1 MRKKTGV
8 DQESP
13 IDVVSFDTEEISI
26 LEDSAAGLTP
36 ENLINKIPP
45 AKWEALIGIL
55 NFLTKDSDDAVIIK
69 DSIILYGY
77 KGGSIIKVNLS
88 EIFGGEKIN
97 LHISSPKKW
106 TRLFKTLKDSD
117 IYILDESNKFVVT
130 NGQIKLFLPK
140 QLNSFV
146 NTLEFPDFSETETT
160 CSLVFQKD
168 SRDTILELSKNITY
182 IEHLIKNKKLM
193 SINIPNTAVFIL
205 PEYVKDKE
213 AQELTSSTSDLT
225 LRTQVFLPYPAD
237 TYNLLIG
244 HNLIT
249 DNYFAYTV
257 CNSSSISIELYEQLD
272 NSSGIDSLF

>member
-1 MRKKTGV
+1 MRKKVSNGQNLEV
-8 DQESP
+8 VES
-13 IDVVSFDTEEISI
+13 VSFDTDF
-26 LEDSAAGLTP
+26 EDSAAGESLP

-45 AKWEALIGIL
+45 AKWLSLLEIL

-69 DSIILYGY
+69 DSVILYGY

-97 LHISSPKKW
+97 LHISSPKRW

-117 IYILDESNKFVVT
+117 VFILDESNKFVVT

-146 NTLEFPDFSETETT
+146 NTLEFPDFSETESI
-160 CSLVFQKD
+160 CSVVFQKD
-168 SRDTILELSKNITY
+168 SRDTILELCKNMTY
-182 IEHLIKNKKLM
+182 IEYLIKDKKLM
-193 SINIPNTAVFIL
+193 SVNIPNTAVFVL
-205 PEYVKDKE
+205 PEYVKNKD
-213 AQELTSSTSDLT
+213 AQELTTSSADLT

-244 HNLIT
+244 HNLIS

-272 NSSGIDSLF
+272 NSSGIDLLF